1 MNRTRKKYSVSG
13 ALDHSISPND
23 PSDASNLKKL
33 SSNIL
38 NYIKLKG
45 NKYHNLSNKTKE
57 SKFTT
62 NGEEKDKKN
71 KDNKNIENFHFLW
84 NTKSKSHS
92 HINKLSDDIL
102 IVNRKLIDRMGEVTS
117 FFQRHQN
124 LVNNQTDI
132 IRFKSQK
139 KIKAKQF

>member
-23 PSDASNLKKL
+23 PSDTSNLKRL

-57 SKFTT
+57 SKFNT
-62 NGEEKDKKN
+62 
-71 KDNKNIENFHFLW
+71 NIEEIFFCNGVEVNVVFPY
-84 NTKSKSHS
+84 NQIDCVSDKNR
-92 HINKLSDDIL
+92 HI
-102 IVNRKLIDRMGEVTS
+102 
-117 FFQRHQN
+117 
-124 LVNNQTDI
+124 
-132 IRFKSQK
+132 
-139 KIKAKQF
+139 

>member
-45 NKYHNLSNKTKE
+45 NKYHNLSNKNKE

-84 NTKSKSHS
+84 NTKSKSHEQMT
-92 HINKLSDDIL
+92 KLSEDIKEIRNDNIIIVENQL
-102 IVNRKLIDRMGEVTS
+102 IKNKKR
-117 FFQRHQN
+117 
-124 LVNNQTDI
+124 NNSMEKI
-132 IRFKSQK
+132 ILK
-139 KIKAKQF
+139 KIK